1 MKSKSLFA
9 KIAVTAMAVAALGS
23 PVAAF
28 AAAGPALAEKYALSQ
43 APLSQSSAK
52 LTAGVA
58 AKAISQTA
66 IMQLPDPSEV
76 AAKYAPDT
84 VEEWKKTLASYN
96 KLAPVKTLSLS
107 AATLPASGS
116 VEAAQPAAAVTI
128 RQGSL
133 TETGS
138 ISLQLVK
145 PGEGGIVTAPST
157 LTAVAGGQDRDGG
170 CGACRRRHYRR
181 PNRAGPSR
189 RIGRC
194 GEDRAGARQ
203 AAGAIQIGHRGA
215 AAGEVRQGDRKRLED
230 V

>member
-157 LTAVAGGQDRDGG
+157 LTAVAGGKTVT
-170 CGACRRRHYRR
+170 
-181 PNRAGPSR
+181 
-189 RIGRC
+189 
-194 GEDRAGARQ
+194 
-203 AAGAIQIGHRGA
+203 A
-215 AAGEVRQGDRKRLED
+215 AAAPVGVGIIEGRIALGQAVESGDAEKIEQALGKLLAQYKSVIAELQQAK
-230 V
+230 